1 MEVEITKELIFEH
14 FANRSTPLQR
24 KQIDAWLHVEANEE
38 RYYQWLEE
46 WENNNLEYLPQSDVL
61 IQRYLDYMHTQAVE
75 LPISDPIERAEPRVS
90 FRRFS
95 AYWYA
100 AAAILVLVGASLWIF
115 RTDLAYQT
123 YQTQYGEVKS
133 WKLSD
138 GSKVTLNANSTL
150 KVPRWGFGQ
159 HNRKVHLQGEGFF
172 AVTHLKHHQKFI
184 VQTSRNLEVVVLG
197 TEFSVFARA
206 RGAKVILKK
215 GKVKINYQKAE
226 TQQTLIMKPGDVVAF
241 DAKNQLSHQH
251 NAKPS
256 ESSDWADKRFNFQ
269 ATPLSELAL
278 ILQETYGL
286 QVSIDSSLLQRKL
299 MGSFHA
305 ENVDEFLHAISELMD
320 IQVHREGKQIQLI
333 EP

>member
-1 MEVEITKELIFEH
+1 MEAEITKELIFEH

-24 KQIDAWLHVEANEE
+24 RQIDAWLHLEANEE
-38 RYYQWLEE
+38 LYYQWLEE
-46 WENNNLEYLPQSDVL
+46 WENNNLEYLPQSEQL
-61 IQRYLDYMHTQAVE
+61 IQRYLDFLHSHPVE
-75 LPISDPIERAEPRVS
+75 TLAQEQVEVSEPQVS
-90 FRRFS
+90 FRRFT
-95 AYWYA
+95 AYWYL
-100 AAAILVLVGASLWIF
+100 AAAILIMVGASLWIF
-115 RTDLAYQT
+115 RAGLIYQT
-123 YQTQYGEVKS
+123 YHTQYGEVKS
-133 WKLSD
+133 WVLPD

-184 VQTSRNLEVVVLG
+184 VQTPRNLEVVVLG

-206 RGAKVILKK
+206 RGAKVILNK
-215 GKVKINYQKAE
+215 GKVKINYQKAS
-226 TQQTLIMKPGDVVAF
+226 TQQTLILKPGDVVAF
-241 DAKNQLSHQH
+241 DEKNQMSHRH
-251 NAKPS
+251 NAEPS
-256 ESSDWADKRFNFQ
+256 ESSDWAEKRFNFQ

-286 QVSIDSSLLQRKL
+286 QVSVDSSLLQRKL

-305 ENVDEFLHAISELMD
+305 ENVDEFLQAISELMD
-320 IQVHREGKQIQLI
+320 IQIRREGKQIQLI